1 LAKTP
6 QTIENA
12 HFFLAKSVFESGLLP
27 GFAAQ
32 KRPFFAE
39 YPSDFC
45 LLSKNFKTK
54 VAMVVKSAA
63 KKKRAN
69 RS

>member
-1 LAKTP
+1 LTKTP
-6 QTIENA
+6 QTIENV

-32 KRPFFAE
+32 KWPFFSKYSAAFRLF
-39 YPSDFC
+39 P
-45 LLSKNFKTK
+45 KNFKTK
-54 VAMVVKSAA
+54 VATVVKPAA